1 MSIDPLTYM
10 LFGLERFRQGET
22 GVPLAEP
29 LIAYRVEM
37 PDGRGPFNSAS
48 TCRRMNHEVFM
59 TLVQQN
65 EGWPGWIF
73 VTEPKAK
80 CEKMGVTEDAFREA
94 HGHAYYGCNSVKSI
108 NTWFPRPAREY
119 LCPLG
124 AKIVAYHLPAGSPV
138 IELDVAG
145 EIIFNPKDASKVE
158 HLPLMSTLE
167 GNN

>member
-1 MSIDPLTYM
+1 MIDPLTRM
-10 LFGLERFRQGET
+10 LFNLDRLRQGET
-22 GVPLAEP
+22 GEPLKEP
-29 LIAYRVEM
+29 LIAYRMEM
-37 PDGRGPFNSAS
+37 PDGRGPFNSKV
-48 TCRRMNHEVFM
+48 TGREGNREIFM

-80 CEKMGVTEDAFREA
+80 CERMGVTENAFYKA
-94 HGHAYYGCNSVKSI
+94 HGNAAYGCNSIQSI
-108 NTWFPRPAREY
+108 NTWFPRPSREL

-124 AKIVAYHLPAGSPV
+124 AKIVAYHLPVGSPV

-158 HLPLMSTLE
+158 HLPLFSTLE
-167 GNN
+167 GKS